1 VSDLIALTYPNSS
14 ASEFGRMLIGPGGP
28 HEVVIEDIA
37 GEPFAVFANRPR
49 NIVAFLLEGAG
60 KFPDNDYLADESRRL
75 TYAQTLCAVGELSR
89 ILREE
94 HQVRAGDMVGIDAA
108 NCLEWVIALWAVFAT
123 GAIPAAMNSLWSD
136 SELNYALEL
145 TEPVLV
151 LADERRRDQLKRIGA
166 DVPVLQF
173 TPSLWR
179 QLSTSQTPLSA
190 APEGDEDDP
199 ALLIFTSGTTGRP
212 KAATHSHRTLIGAVA
227 HNRFNTLLRGGAM
240 PTSAPPPPRALV
252 SPPLFHLSAIF
263 GAVLLFTLSGGLLV
277 FRSGRFDEEKTLAT
291 LQDERITLWLSLGS
305 GAPRVAAHPA
315 LSDYDISSLASIVV
329 GGAPMSPAT
338 KRALAAAFPTA
349 TGGMRMGYTSSEG
362 GNIVASIGG
371 ADFVNNPEST
381 GSLQDGL
388 QVAIRD
394 EDGNDLPP
402 GAEGHIHIR
411 SAYAMQGYWRNPQA
425 SAEVFGPDK
434 WLNMGDVGRVEDGWL
449 YVNSRARD
457 LIFVSA
463 ENVYPSEVENRIDEH
478 PDVLECAVAGIDDVV
493 TGQAITAF
501 VVVADG
507 ANLTAED
514 LAEWCR
520 GGLPPYKVPTSWH
533 VRKEPL
539 PRNPAGKVM
548 RSTLLSEVGLT

>member
-1 VSDLIALTYPNSS
+1 MSDLIAATYPNAST
-14 ASEFGRMLIGPGGP
+14 SEFGRTLIGSGGP
-28 HEVVIEDIA
+28 HEVVIEEIA

-49 NIVAFLLEGAG
+49 NILQFLIDGAG
-60 KFPDNDYLADESRRL
+60 NFADNDYVADEHRRL
-75 TYAQTLCAVGELSR
+75 TYRQTLSAVAELSQ
-89 ILREE
+89 ILREQ
-94 HQVRAGDMVGIDAA
+94 HGVAPRDIVGIDAA
-108 NCLEWVIALWAVFAT
+108 NCLEWVVALWAIFAV

-136 SELNYALEL
+136 GELAYALAL
-145 TEPVLV
+145 TEPKLI
-151 LADERRRDQLKRIGA
+151 LADERRRDQLKRIDA
-166 DVPVLQF
+166 RVTVLEF
-173 TPSLWR
+173 TPNLWNR
-179 QLSTSQTPLSA
+179 LTSSDAQLDSVPD
-190 APEGDEDDP
+190 GNEDDP
-199 ALLIFTSGTTGRP
+199 ALLIFTSGTTGQP
-212 KAATHSHRTLIGAVA
+212 KAVTHTHRTLIGTVA
-227 HNRFNTLLRGGAM
+227 HNRFNALLRSGAI
-240 PTSAPPPPRALV
+240 PASAPPPPRALV

-277 FRSGRFDEEKTLAT
+277 FRPGRFNEEQTLAT
-291 LQDERITLWLSLGS
+291 LQDEEITLWLSLGS
-305 GAPRVAAHPA
+305 GAPRVAAHPSLA
-315 LSDYDISSLASIVV
+315 EYDISCLASIVV

-338 KRALAAAFPTA
+338 KRALTTAFPTA

-371 ADFVNNPEST
+371 ADFVNRPEST
-381 GSLQDGL
+381 GSLQDGM

-394 EDGNDLPP
+394 ENGVDLPA

-411 SAYAMQGYWRNPQA
+411 SAYAMQGYWNNPDA
-425 SAEVFGPDK
+425 TAAVFAPGR
-434 WLNMGDVGRVEDGWL
+434 WLNMGDVGRVEDSWL

-501 VVVADG
+501 VVVAEG
-507 ANLTAED
+507 TNASTGE

-520 GGLPPYKVPTSWH
+520 GGLPPYKVPTSWY
-533 VRKEPL
+533 VRKEAL

-548 RSTLLSEVGLT
+548 RSILLAEAGLS

>member
-1 VSDLIALTYPNSS
+1 MSDLIALTYPNAS
-14 ASEFGRMLIGPGGP
+14 ASEFGRMLIGAGGP

-49 NIVAFLLEGAG
+49 NIVQFLLDGAG
-60 KFPDNDYLADESRRL
+60 TFPDNDYLADEHRRL
-75 TYAQTLCAVGELSR
+75 TYAQTLCVVAELTR

-94 HQVRAGDMVGIDAA
+94 HQVRPGDIVGIDAA
-108 NCLEWVIALWAVFAT
+108 NCLEWVVALWAIFAA

-136 SELNYALEL
+136 SELAYALEL
-145 TEPVLV
+145 TKPALV
-151 LADERRRDQLKRIGA
+151 LADERRRDQLKRVDA
-166 DVPVLQF
+166 SVTVREF
-173 TPSLWR
+173 TPSLWKH
-179 QLSTSQTPLSA
+179 LTTSA
-190 APEGDEDDP
+190 ARLDAVPDGNEDDP
-199 ALLIFTSGTTGRP
+199 ALLIFTSGTTGQP
-212 KAATHSHRTLIGAVA
+212 KAVTHSHRTLIGAVA

-240 PTSAPPPPRALV
+240 PTNAPPPPRALV

-277 FRSGRFDEEKTLAT
+277 FRPGRFDEEKTLAT

-305 GAPRVAAHPA
+305 GAPRVAAHPS
-315 LSDYDISSLASIVV
+315 LTEYDISRLASIVV

-371 ADFVNNPEST
+371 ADFVNHPEST
-381 GSLQDGL
+381 GTLQDGM
-388 QVAIRD
+388 QVTIRD
-394 EDGNDLPP
+394 EIGHDLPP

-411 SAYAMQGYWRNPQA
+411 SAYAMQGYWNNA
-425 SAEVFGPDK
+425 DATAAVFGPDR

-493 TGQAITAF
+493 TGQAISAF
-501 VVVADG
+501 VVVAEG
-507 ANLTAED
+507 TNVSTEE

-520 GGLPPYKVPTSWH
+520 GGLPPYKVPTSWY
-533 VRKEPL
+533 VRKEAL

-548 RSTLLSEVGLT
+548 RSTLLIEVGIT